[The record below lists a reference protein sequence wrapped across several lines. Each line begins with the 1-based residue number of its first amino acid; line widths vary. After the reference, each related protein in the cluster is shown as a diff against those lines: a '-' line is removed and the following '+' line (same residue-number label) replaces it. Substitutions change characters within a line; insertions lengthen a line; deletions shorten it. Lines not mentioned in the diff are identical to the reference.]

1 MMEHV
6 NKKMLGMRIR
16 QARIMKDLTQLI
28 LAEKINVSPNFLGDV
43 ERGLKKP
50 SLDTLV
56 HISNLLNVSIDSL
69 LCDSLKITLEDDTS
83 NMYLTDEQLRVLKGV
98 VNIVKNNFRD

>member
-1 MMEHV
+1 MAQI
-6 NKKMLGMRIR
+6 NKKMLGMRIK
-16 QARIMKDLTQLI
+16 QARISKDLTQLI

-56 HISNLLNVSIDSL
+56 HIANLLNVSVDSL
-69 LCDSLKITLEDDTS
+69 ITDSLTLTLDEDTT

-98 VNIVKNNFRD
+98 VNTIKNNFRE

>member
-1 MMEHV
+1 MIDV
-6 NKKMLGMRIR
+6 NKKMLGMRIK
-16 QARIMKDLTQLI
+16 QARIGKDFTQLI

-56 HISNLLNVSIDSL
+56 HIANLLNVSIDSL
-69 LCDSLKITLEDDTS
+69 IGDSLSLTFEEDNN
-83 NMYLTDEQLRVLKGV
+83 NMYVTDEQLRILRGV
-98 VNIVKNNFRD
+98 VNVIKNNFKN